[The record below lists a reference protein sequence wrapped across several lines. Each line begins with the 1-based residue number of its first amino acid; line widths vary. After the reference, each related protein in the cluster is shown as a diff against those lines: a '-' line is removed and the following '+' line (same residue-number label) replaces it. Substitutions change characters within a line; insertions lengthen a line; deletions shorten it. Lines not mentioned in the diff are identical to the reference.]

1 MSMVSKVD
9 VVTLECMGLCLF
21 CIIMDHVSGVGM
33 NEDDKIKL
41 MKSAGSCI

>member
-1 MSMVSKVD
+1 MSMFSKVD
-9 VVTLECMGLCLF
+9 VVNLECMGLCLF

-33 NEDDKIKL
+33 SEDDKIKL